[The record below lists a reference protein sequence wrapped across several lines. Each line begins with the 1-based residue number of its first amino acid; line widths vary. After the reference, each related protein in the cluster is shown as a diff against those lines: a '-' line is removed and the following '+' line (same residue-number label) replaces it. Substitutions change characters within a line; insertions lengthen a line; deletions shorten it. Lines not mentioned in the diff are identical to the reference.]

1 MDTLRKINRMR
12 LERGWTVYRLS
23 EESEVPQSTLVNMF
37 NRETQPSIATLEAIC
52 KGFGITLAEFFTE
65 TEEEKGEVIS
75 ADELT
80 EMFYGLPREPQKLG
94 CRLMKELSRNGLGD
108 RSPPNRF
115 RRPRPPLPAPLRGL

>member
-1 MDTLRKINRMR
+1 MGKVRGKEANMDALRKINRMR

-23 EESEVPQSTLVNMF
+23 VESDVPQSTLINMF

-75 ADELT
+75 ADKLT
-80 EMFYGLPREPQKLG
+80 ETFYGLPKESQKLV
-94 CRLMKELSRNGLGD
+94 CRLMKELSRNG
-108 RSPPNRF
+108 
-115 RRPRPPLPAPLRGL
+115 

>member
-1 MDTLRKINRMR
+1 MDALRKINRMR

-65 TEEEKGEVIS
+65 GEEEKGEVIS

-80 EMFYGLPREPQKLG
+80 ETFYGLPRESQKLV
-94 CRLMKELSRNGLGD
+94 CRLTKELSRNG
-108 RSPPNRF
+108 
-115 RRPRPPLPAPLRGL
+115 

>member
-1 MDTLRKINRMR
+1 MDALRKINRMR

-52 KGFGITLAEFFTE
+52 KGFGIPLAEFFTE
-65 TEEEKGEVIS
+65 TEEEKGEVIA

-80 EMFYGLPREPQKLG
+80 EMFYGLPREAQKLV
-94 CRLMKELSRNGLGD
+94 CRLMKELARNG
-108 RSPPNRF
+108 
-115 RRPRPPLPAPLRGL
+115 